1 MKWDDGRKVGESLDT
16 ATCRGFGQFK
26 RRLPLSLSRR
36 RMRLP
41 LTQMFGFEAINEA
54 RKRGVDQKKKR
65 SREQK

>member
-1 MKWDDGRKVGESLDT
+1 MGWWGGKSLDT

-54 RKRGVDQKKKR
+54 RKRGVEKEKKHSTVQK
-65 SREQK
+65 